1 MKIKGVISDMDGV
14 ILDSEKLYVR
24 FWCEAGQFYG
34 FPFERKHAL
43 GIRSMARPFAIE
55 RLQGWFGDSFDY
67 DTVRNK
73 RIELMNAYVE
83 KHGIE
88 AKPDAE
94 KLLSYLKEKGI
105 AVALATATP
114 KDRAEEYL
122 RRVGLL
128 QYFDEVVSARM
139 VKNGKPAPDIYLFA
153 AEKLGLKP
161 EECMALEDSQNGI
174 RSANAAGCKTVMVP
188 DLDGPTE
195 EIMPLLYDVADG
207 LWDVV
212 RILNRG
218 ASGAFFADYGTACQ
232 EITRLRDKRLTV
244 N

>member
-73 RIELMNAYVE
+73 RIGLMNAYVE

-174 RSANAAGCKTVMVP
+174 RSANTAGCKTVMVP
-188 DLDGPTE
+188 DLDGPTG

-218 ASGAFFADYGTACQ
+218 ASGAFFADYTSV
-232 EITRLRDKRLTV
+232 R
-244 N
+244 

>member
-139 VKNGKPAPDIYLFA
+139 VKNGKPAPDIYLFV

-188 DLDGPTE
+188 DLDGPTG

-218 ASGAFFADYGTACQ
+218 ASGAFFADYTSV
-232 EITRLRDKRLTV
+232 R
-244 N
+244 

>member
-94 KLLSYLKEKGI
+94 KLLSYLKQKGI

-188 DLDGPTE
+188 DLDGPTG

-212 RILNRG
+212 RILNRC
-218 ASGAFFADYGTACQ
+218 ASGAFFADYTSV
-232 EITRLRDKRLTV
+232 R
-244 N
+244 

>member
-73 RIELMNAYVE
+73 RIGLMNAYVE

-188 DLDGPTE
+188 DLDGPTG

-218 ASGAFFADYGTACQ
+218 ASGAFFADYTSV
-232 EITRLRDKRLTV
+232 R
-244 N
+244 

>member
-94 KLLSYLKEKGI
+94 KLLSYLSLRSQMEASRYFEIPLGRI
-105 AVALATATP
+105 ELA
-114 KDRAEEYL
+114 EYL
-122 RRVGLL
+122 CV
-128 QYFDEVVSARM
+128 D
-139 VKNGKPAPDIYLFA
+139 
-153 AEKLGLKP
+153 
-161 EECMALEDSQNGI
+161 
-174 RSANAAGCKTVMVP
+174 RSALTRELAKMK
-188 DLDGPTE
+188 E
-195 EIMPLLYDVADG
+195 EGLIDYDKNCF
-207 LWDVV
+207 
-212 RILNRG
+212 RMM
-218 ASGAFFADYGTACQ
+218 
-232 EITRLRDKRLTV
+232 
-244 N
+244 

>member
-1 MKIKGVISDMDGV
+1 
-14 ILDSEKLYVR
+14 
-24 FWCEAGQFYG
+24 
-34 FPFERKHAL
+34 
-43 GIRSMARPFAIE
+43 
-55 RLQGWFGDSFDY
+55 
-67 DTVRNK
+67 
-73 RIELMNAYVE
+73 
-83 KHGIE
+83 
-88 AKPDAE
+88 
-94 KLLSYLKEKGI
+94 
-105 AVALATATP
+105 
-114 KDRAEEYL
+114 
-122 RRVGLL
+122 
-128 QYFDEVVSARM
+128 M

-218 ASGAFFADYGTACQ
+218 ASGAFFADYTSV
-232 EITRLRDKRLTV
+232 R
-244 N
+244 

>member
-94 KLLSYLKEKGI
+94 KLLSYLKQKGI

-188 DLDGPTE
+188 DLDGPTG

-218 ASGAFFADYGTACQ
+218 ASGAFFADYTSV
-232 EITRLRDKRLTV
+232 R
-244 N
+244 

>member
-1 MKIKGVISDMDGV
+1 
-14 ILDSEKLYVR
+14 
-24 FWCEAGQFYG
+24 
-34 FPFERKHAL
+34 
-43 GIRSMARPFAIE
+43 MARPFAIE

-188 DLDGPTE
+188 DLDGPTG

-218 ASGAFFADYGTACQ
+218 ASGAFFADYTSV
-232 EITRLRDKRLTV
+232 R
-244 N
+244 

>member
-188 DLDGPTE
+188 DIDGPTG

-218 ASGAFFADYGTACQ
+218 ASGAFFADYTSV
-232 EITRLRDKRLTV
+232 R
-244 N
+244 

>member
-174 RSANAAGCKTVMVP
+174 RSAHEAGCKTVMVP
-188 DLDGPTE
+188 DLDGPTG

-218 ASGAFFADYGTACQ
+218 ASGAFFADYTSV
-232 EITRLRDKRLTV
+232 R
-244 N
+244 

>member
-73 RIELMNAYVE
+73 RIGLRNAYVE
-83 KHGIE
+83 KYGIE

-105 AVALATATP
+105 SVALATATP

-174 RSANAAGCKTVMVP
+174 RSANTAGCKTVMVP
-188 DLDGPTE
+188 DLDGPTG

-218 ASGAFFADYGTACQ
+218 ASGAFFADYTSV
-232 EITRLRDKRLTV
+232 R
-244 N
+244 